1 MKPNEDQIET
11 KRKPNQMSDLLE
23 NKKRIRK
30 EGEKKGKEERITFRE
45 KYKYLCEMYHEK
57 YDEELCKKY
66 YERLKH
72 HSAKKLIRAMDI
84 AIDTI
89 RFFPTVAEIN
99 EIIANMPPKWLYEK
113 IDKKKPTIQEQE
125 QIDNIIAELTKN

>member
-1 MKPNEDQIET
+1 
-11 KRKPNQMSDLLE
+11 MSDLLE

-30 EGEKKGKEERITFRE
+30 EGEKKGKEEHITFRK

-57 YDEELCKKY
+57 YDEEFCKKY

-72 HSAKKLIRAMDI
+72 HNAEKLVRAMDI
-84 AIDTI
+84 AVDTI
-89 RFFPTVAEIN
+89 KFFPTVAELN
-99 EIIANMPPKWLYEK
+99 EIIKSLPPKWLYKE

-125 QIDNIIAELTKN
+125 WIDNIIAELTKN